1 MPGCVSC
8 TLGSLTCG
16 GDGLDTESDDYGVN
30 AIVVTENGASYPTTP
45 DENNVVVSTD
55 IIVKGRNI
63 LQELDEIKHHMLLLP
78 RDQKLEEKYPE
89 LKEAYDA
96 YLELYRGVQI
106 ARKMMEVNE

>member
-1 MPGCVSC
+1 M
-8 TLGSLTCG
+8 
-16 GDGLDTESDDYGVN
+16 
-30 AIVVTENGASYPTTP
+30 TTMI
-45 DENNVVVSTD
+45 DNTKGHITSKDNMLSISTNLE
-55 IIVKGRNI
+55 VKGRNI

-78 RDQKLEEKYPE
+78 RDQELEEKYPE